1 MIFSC
6 LSSVLII
13 IAVVCLFGLTPER
26 VTDDLMQIIT
36 PNDTMRDKSRNL
48 RGNKKKHRLYRTLAK
63 MKTALAVTG
72 KSKQF
77 TIVCCA
83 SLVLF
88 AAGIIVSVLIDN
100 IFLMPVLSVAF
111 ALIPFF
117 YTTSTLSYYEKNTKE
132 ELETALSIIT
142 TSYVRSGDVF
152 ADGINT
158 KDEETEIEV
167 KRKVGMVFQN
177 PDNQIIASIVEED
190 VAFGPENLGI
200 PPKEIKKR
208 VEDALKAVDM
218 WEFRKSTPHH
228 LSGGQKQRIAIAG
241 IIAMQPECLVL
252 DEPTAMLDPKGR
264 AEIISTLH
272 RLNRDKGITVVLITH
287 YMEEAENADRVI
299 VMNDGEII
307 ADDKPKVI
315 FSDVERL
322 KKVGLDVP
330 QTAELLYNLK
340 KNGFAVDTHALSIK
354 EAAEQIISALHSEE
368 K

>member
-1 MIFSC
+1 MDNIIEVKNVTYEYTDEEKTFAAVKN
-6 LSSVLII
+6 LSLNIKRGSFTVIL
-13 IAVVCLFGLTPER
+13 GH
-26 VTDDLMQIIT
+26 
-36 PNDTMRDKSRNL
+36 NGSGKS
-48 RGNKKKHRLYRTLAK
+48 TLAK
-63 MKTALAVTG
+63 MLNGLNKPT
-72 KSKQF
+72 
-77 TIVCCA
+77 
-83 SLVLF
+83 
-88 AAGIIVSVLIDN
+88 
-100 IFLMPVLSVAF
+100 
-111 ALIPFF
+111 
-117 YTTSTLSYYEKNTKE
+117 
-132 ELETALSIIT
+132 
-142 TSYVRSGDVF
+142 SGDVF

-200 PPKEIKKR
+200 PPKEIEKR

-272 RLNRDKGITVVLITH
+272 RLNRNKGITVVLITH

-354 EAAEQIISALHSEE
+354 ETAEQIISALHSEE

>member
-1 MIFSC
+1 MDNILEVKNVTYEYTDEEKTFAAVKN
-6 LSSVLII
+6 LSLNI
-13 IAVVCLFGLTPER
+13 ER
-26 VTDDLMQIIT
+26 GSFTVILGH
-36 PNDTMRDKSRNL
+36 NGSGKS
-48 RGNKKKHRLYRTLAK
+48 TLAK
-63 MKTALAVTG
+63 MLNGLNKPT
-72 KSKQF
+72 
-77 TIVCCA
+77 
-83 SLVLF
+83 
-88 AAGIIVSVLIDN
+88 
-100 IFLMPVLSVAF
+100 
-111 ALIPFF
+111 
-117 YTTSTLSYYEKNTKE
+117 
-132 ELETALSIIT
+132 
-142 TSYVRSGDVF
+142 SGDVF

-200 PPKEIKKR
+200 PPKEIEKR

-340 KNGFAVDTHALSIK
+340 KNGFVVDTHALSIK

>member
-1 MIFSC
+1 MDNIIEVKNVTYEYTDEEKTFAAVKN
-6 LSSVLII
+6 LSLNI
-13 IAVVCLFGLTPER
+13 ER
-26 VTDDLMQIIT
+26 GSFTVILGH
-36 PNDTMRDKSRNL
+36 NGSGKS
-48 RGNKKKHRLYRTLAK
+48 TLAK
-63 MKTALAVTG
+63 MLNGLNKPT
-72 KSKQF
+72 
-77 TIVCCA
+77 
-83 SLVLF
+83 
-88 AAGIIVSVLIDN
+88 
-100 IFLMPVLSVAF
+100 
-111 ALIPFF
+111 
-117 YTTSTLSYYEKNTKE
+117 
-132 ELETALSIIT
+132 
-142 TSYVRSGDVF
+142 SGDVF

-200 PPKEIKKR
+200 PPKEIEKR

-272 RLNRDKGITVVLITH
+272 RLNQDKGITVVLITH

-340 KNGFAVDTHALSIK
+340 KNGFEVDTHALSIK

>member
-1 MIFSC
+1 MDNIIEVKNVTYEYTDEEKTFAAVKN
-6 LSSVLII
+6 LSLNI
-13 IAVVCLFGLTPER
+13 ER
-26 VTDDLMQIIT
+26 GSFTVILGH
-36 PNDTMRDKSRNL
+36 NGSGKS
-48 RGNKKKHRLYRTLAK
+48 TLAK
-63 MKTALAVTG
+63 MLNGLNKPT
-72 KSKQF
+72 
-77 TIVCCA
+77 
-83 SLVLF
+83 
-88 AAGIIVSVLIDN
+88 
-100 IFLMPVLSVAF
+100 
-111 ALIPFF
+111 
-117 YTTSTLSYYEKNTKE
+117 
-132 ELETALSIIT
+132 
-142 TSYVRSGDVF
+142 SGDVL

-200 PPKEIKKR
+200 PPKEIEKR
-208 VEDALKAVDM
+208 VDDALKAVDM

>member
-1 MIFSC
+1 MDNILEVKNVTYEYTDEEKTFAAVKN
-6 LSSVLII
+6 LSLNI
-13 IAVVCLFGLTPER
+13 ER
-26 VTDDLMQIIT
+26 GSFTVILGH
-36 PNDTMRDKSRNL
+36 NGSGKS
-48 RGNKKKHRLYRTLAK
+48 TLAK
-63 MKTALAVTG
+63 MLNGLNKPT
-72 KSKQF
+72 
-77 TIVCCA
+77 
-83 SLVLF
+83 
-88 AAGIIVSVLIDN
+88 
-100 IFLMPVLSVAF
+100 
-111 ALIPFF
+111 
-117 YTTSTLSYYEKNTKE
+117 
-132 ELETALSIIT
+132 
-142 TSYVRSGDVF
+142 SGDVF

-158 KDEETEIEV
+158 KDEKTEIEV

-200 PPKEIKKR
+200 PPAEIEKR
-208 VEDALKAVDM
+208 VEDALKTVDM

-272 RLNRDKGITVVLITH
+272 RLNRDKGLTVVLITH
-287 YMEEAENADRVI
+287 YMEEAESADRVI

>member
-1 MIFSC
+1 MDNILEVKNVTYEYTDEEKTFAAVKN
-6 LSSVLII
+6 LSLNI
-13 IAVVCLFGLTPER
+13 ER
-26 VTDDLMQIIT
+26 GSFTVILGH
-36 PNDTMRDKSRNL
+36 NGSGKS
-48 RGNKKKHRLYRTLAK
+48 TLAK
-63 MKTALAVTG
+63 MLNGLNKPT
-72 KSKQF
+72 
-77 TIVCCA
+77 
-83 SLVLF
+83 
-88 AAGIIVSVLIDN
+88 
-100 IFLMPVLSVAF
+100 
-111 ALIPFF
+111 
-117 YTTSTLSYYEKNTKE
+117 
-132 ELETALSIIT
+132 
-142 TSYVRSGDVF
+142 SGDVF

-158 KDEETEIEV
+158 KDEKTEIEV

-200 PPKEIKKR
+200 PPKEIEKR

-272 RLNRDKGITVVLITH
+272 RLNQDKRITVVLITH

>member
-1 MIFSC
+1 MDNIIEVKNVTYKYTDEEKTFAAVKN
-6 LSSVLII
+6 LSLNI
-13 IAVVCLFGLTPER
+13 ER
-26 VTDDLMQIIT
+26 GSFTVILGH
-36 PNDTMRDKSRNL
+36 NGSGKS
-48 RGNKKKHRLYRTLAK
+48 TLAK
-63 MKTALAVTG
+63 MLNGLNKPT
-72 KSKQF
+72 
-77 TIVCCA
+77 
-83 SLVLF
+83 
-88 AAGIIVSVLIDN
+88 
-100 IFLMPVLSVAF
+100 
-111 ALIPFF
+111 
-117 YTTSTLSYYEKNTKE
+117 
-132 ELETALSIIT
+132 
-142 TSYVRSGDVF
+142 SGDVF

-158 KDEETEIEV
+158 KDEKTEIEV

-200 PPKEIKKR
+200 PPKEIEKR

-272 RLNRDKGITVVLITH
+272 RLNQDKGITVVLITH

-299 VMNDGEII
+299 VMNDGKII

>member
-1 MIFSC
+1 MDNILEVKNVTYEYTDEEKTFAAVKN
-6 LSSVLII
+6 LSLNI
-13 IAVVCLFGLTPER
+13 ER
-26 VTDDLMQIIT
+26 GSFTVILGH
-36 PNDTMRDKSRNL
+36 NGSGKS
-48 RGNKKKHRLYRTLAK
+48 TLAK
-63 MKTALAVTG
+63 MLNGLNKPT
-72 KSKQF
+72 
-77 TIVCCA
+77 
-83 SLVLF
+83 
-88 AAGIIVSVLIDN
+88 
-100 IFLMPVLSVAF
+100 
-111 ALIPFF
+111 
-117 YTTSTLSYYEKNTKE
+117 
-132 ELETALSIIT
+132 
-142 TSYVRSGDVF
+142 SGDVF

-158 KDEETEIEV
+158 KDEKTEIEV

-200 PPKEIKKR
+200 PPKEIEKR
-208 VEDALKAVDM
+208 VENALKAVDM

-272 RLNRDKGITVVLITH
+272 RLNSEKGITVVLITH

>member
-1 MIFSC
+1 MDNILEVKNVTYEYTDEEKTFAAVKN
-6 LSSVLII
+6 LSLNI
-13 IAVVCLFGLTPER
+13 ER
-26 VTDDLMQIIT
+26 GSFTVILGH
-36 PNDTMRDKSRNL
+36 NGSGKS
-48 RGNKKKHRLYRTLAK
+48 TLAK
-63 MKTALAVTG
+63 MLNGLNKPT
-72 KSKQF
+72 
-77 TIVCCA
+77 
-83 SLVLF
+83 
-88 AAGIIVSVLIDN
+88 
-100 IFLMPVLSVAF
+100 
-111 ALIPFF
+111 
-117 YTTSTLSYYEKNTKE
+117 
-132 ELETALSIIT
+132 
-142 TSYVRSGDVF
+142 SGDVF

-158 KDEETEIEV
+158 KDEEIEIEV

-200 PPKEIKKR
+200 PPKEIEKR

>member
-1 MIFSC
+1 MDNIIEVKNVTYEYTDEEKTFAAVKN
-6 LSSVLII
+6 LSLNI
-13 IAVVCLFGLTPER
+13 ER
-26 VTDDLMQIIT
+26 GSFTVILGH
-36 PNDTMRDKSRNL
+36 NGSGKS
-48 RGNKKKHRLYRTLAK
+48 TLAK
-63 MKTALAVTG
+63 MLNGLNKPT
-72 KSKQF
+72 
-77 TIVCCA
+77 
-83 SLVLF
+83 
-88 AAGIIVSVLIDN
+88 
-100 IFLMPVLSVAF
+100 
-111 ALIPFF
+111 
-117 YTTSTLSYYEKNTKE
+117 
-132 ELETALSIIT
+132 
-142 TSYVRSGDVF
+142 SGDVF

-158 KDEETEIEV
+158 KCEETEIEV

-200 PPKEIKKR
+200 PPKEIEKR

-299 VMNDGEII
+299 VMNDGKII

-322 KKVGLDVP
+322 KSVGLDVP